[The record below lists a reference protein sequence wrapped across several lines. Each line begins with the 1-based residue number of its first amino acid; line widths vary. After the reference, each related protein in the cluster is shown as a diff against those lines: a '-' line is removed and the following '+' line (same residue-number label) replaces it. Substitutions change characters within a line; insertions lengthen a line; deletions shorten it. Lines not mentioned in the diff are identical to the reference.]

1 MKCIKIIQKLILIIV
16 ILQILGI
23 NVVYAQQ
30 ADYINLNPDVNIKQT
45 GFLEGIIQSADNWV
59 EEGKNSENTTIKM
72 SELSKMQNAM
82 YNTLLAIGIAV
93 SVIVG
98 MVLGI
103 KYMTS
108 ATEEQAKVKETLI
121 VYVIGC
127 IVVFGAFGIWKI
139 AVGLFSQI

>member
-30 ADYINLNPDVNIKQT
+30 ADYINSNPNVSIKQT

-59 EEGKNSENTTIKM
+59 EDGKNSGTTTIKM
-72 SELSKMQNAM
+72 TELSKMQNAI

-108 ATEEQAKVKETLI
+108 AAEEQAKVKETLI
-121 VYVIGC
+121 IYVIGC
-127 IVVFGAFGIWKI
+127 VIVFGAFGIWKI